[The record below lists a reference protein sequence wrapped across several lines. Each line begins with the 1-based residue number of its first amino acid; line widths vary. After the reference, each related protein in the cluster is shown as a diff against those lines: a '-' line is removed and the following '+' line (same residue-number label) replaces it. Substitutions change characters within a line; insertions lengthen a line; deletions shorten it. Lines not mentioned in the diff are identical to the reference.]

1 MREDLSTSNEV
12 MAMKWPWKRDS
23 TSEKDVGALLAEANA
38 ASVPQVTAAPTGTFR
53 MTVQDVFKIT
63 GRGTVATG
71 QIETG
76 SITVGQQVHVVR
88 AGADQGTTTV
98 TGVEMFRKLLDT
110 ASAGAN
116 VGLLVAGSVG
126 DGVQRGDVLES

>member
-1 MREDLSTSNEV
+1 
-12 MAMKWPWKRDS
+12 MKWPWKRES
-23 TSEKDVGALLAEANA
+23 TSDKDVDALLVEANA
-38 ASVPQVTAAPTGTFR
+38 ASAPPAAAAPTGPFR

-76 SITVGQQVHVVR
+76 SVTVGQQVRVVR
-88 AGADQGTTTV
+88 AGAEQGTTEV
-98 TGVEMFRKLLDT
+98 TGVEMFRKKLDT

-116 VGLLVAGSVG
+116 VGLLMGGGVG

>member
-1 MREDLSTSNEV
+1 
-12 MAMKWPWKRDS
+12 MKWPWKRES
-23 TSEKDVGALLAEANA
+23 TSDKDVDALLVEANA
-38 ASVPQVTAAPTGTFR
+38 TSVPPAASPPTGAFR

-76 SITVGQQVHVVR
+76 SVTVGQQVHVVR

-98 TGVEMFRKLLDT
+98 TGVEMFRKKLDT

-116 VGLLVAGSVG
+116 VGLLMDDDVGESVMA
-126 DGVQRGDVLES
+126 GDVLES